1 MAPREDNS
9 RVAPGAPLSG
19 RSVVVT
25 RARAQ
30 AAALVEP
37 LEALGA
43 EVIAVPVIEIV
54 DPPEPARL
62 DEALRCL
69 GDYEWIVLSSANGVD
84 RVLARLEA
92 LGLGVGALNAVR
104 VAVVGAA
111 TAARLTDAGVT
122 PDLVPD
128 DFRQEGLVEA
138 FAALGDRGGRVLF
151 ARALE
156 GRFVLGEQLE
166 ALGYEV
172 DLVPAYRTVPAQA
185 DPEVIDRLALGVDV
199 ITFTSPSTVRNFI
212 AFLEANGADPA
223 EVLSLAEAASI
234 GPVTTA
240 ALVARGIEP
249 AIEPA
254 ESTVPALVAAIAV
267 FYSETLPASGA
278 SAAEPSAS

>member
-1 MAPREDNS
+1 MAPHDDNQFA
-9 RVAPGAPLSG
+9 APGAPLSG

-54 DPPEPARL
+54 DPPEPARF
-62 DEALRCL
+62 DEALRHL
-69 GDYEWIVLSSANGVD
+69 ADYEWLVLSSANGVA
-84 RVLARLEA
+84 RVLARLDA
-92 LGLGVGALNAVR
+92 LGLGAAALAAVR

-111 TAARLTDAGVT
+111 TATRLAEAGVT

-128 DFRQEGLVEA
+128 DFSQEGLVDA
-138 FAALGDRGGRVLF
+138 FAALGNSQGRVLF

-156 GRFVLGEQLE
+156 GRFVLGEQLA
-166 ALGYEV
+166 ALGYDV
-172 DLVPAYRTVPAQA
+172 DLVPAYRTVPAHA
-185 DPEVIDRLALGVDV
+185 DPDVVDRLALGVDV
-199 ITFTSPSTVRNFI
+199 ITFTSPSTVKNLI
-212 AFLEANGADPA
+212 AFLEDNGADPA

-254 ESTVPALVAAIAV
+254 ESTVPALVDAIAA
-267 FYSETLPASGA
+267 FYSGTLPASGA

>member
-1 MAPREDNS
+1 VAPRDDNLNATS
-9 RVAPGAPLSG
+9 GAPLSG

-62 DEALRCL
+62 DDALRRL
-69 GDYEWIVLSSANGVD
+69 GDYDWLVLSSANGVD

-92 LGLGVGALNAVR
+92 LGLGVGALSAVR

-111 TAARLTDAGVT
+111 TAARLAETGIA

-128 DFRQEGLVEA
+128 DFRQEGLVDA
-138 FAALGDRGGRVLF
+138 FAALGEGGGRVLF

-156 GRFVLGEQLE
+156 GRFLLGEQLA

-185 DPEVIDRLALGVDV
+185 DSGVVDRLALGVDV
-199 ITFTSPSTVRNFI
+199 ITFTSPSTVKNLI
-212 AFLEANGADPA
+212 AFLEGNGADPA

-254 ESTVPALVAAIAV
+254 ESTVPALVAAIAA
-267 FYSETLPASGA
+267 FYSVELPASGA